1 MSKWYGNLF
10 AYKLNNKVSEQDIR
24 KIEDHKIREIGQ
36 SEKEVSGWDY
46 VLEDSDLYV
55 KVGDAFL
62 LNFRT
67 DKKNIPGGIVKQK
80 VKERIKKLKEQGV
93 EKPNKKE
100 VKEQIENELLK
111 TAFYNTKEVLGYI
124 DNENQLL
131 VINSNSA
138 KDIDAF
144 VDFLRDETGIELDLD
159 MLEIDFD
166 ITETLTEWLVEKE
179 AKDPFELGE
188 DCTLNDSLSGS
199 KASLSRQDL
208 SSEEIDVLLKS
219 GKKVSEVNL
228 EWEERVSFNL
238 TNEFKIK
245 KIKPKPVIG
254 ELLAEEIG
262 EDESAYTA
270 YVTSMTIMIADF
282 AQIIQ
287 DLLKED

>member
-1 MSKWYGNLF
+1 MSKWYNNLF
-10 AYKLNNKVSEQDIR
+10 AYKLNNVVSEQEIK
-24 KIEDHKIREIGQ
+24 KIEDHKIKEIGK

-46 VLEDSDLYV
+46 VLEESDLYV
-55 KVGDAFL
+55 KVGNAFL

-67 DKKNIPGGIVKQK
+67 DKKNIPGGIIKQK
-80 VKERIKKLKEQGV
+80 VKERIKKLKAQGV

-111 TAFYNTKEVLGYI
+111 DAFYNTKEVLGYI
-124 DNENQLL
+124 DNDNKLL

-144 VDFLRDETGIELDLD
+144 IDFLRDETGELDLD
-159 MLEIDFD
+159 MIEIDFD
-166 ITETLTEWLVEKE
+166 ITETLTDWLIEKQ
-179 AKDPFELGE
+179 AKEPFELGE

-199 KASLSRQDL
+199 KAKLSRQDL
-208 SSEEIDVLLKS
+208 SSEEIDILLKS

-245 KIKPKPVIG
+245 QIKPKPVIG
-254 ELLAEEIG
+254 ELLSEEVG

-270 YVTSMTIMIADF
+270 YVTSMTIMLADF
-282 AQIIQ
+282 AQLIQ
-287 DLLKED
+287 DLLKEE